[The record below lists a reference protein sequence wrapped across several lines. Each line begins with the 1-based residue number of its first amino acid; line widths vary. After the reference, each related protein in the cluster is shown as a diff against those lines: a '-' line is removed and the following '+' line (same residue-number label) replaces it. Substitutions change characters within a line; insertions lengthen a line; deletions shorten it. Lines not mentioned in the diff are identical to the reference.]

1 MANKTIKEL
10 AAEKAAQ
17 IKADAKAAADEKAK
31 GALPGGASD
40 VTKSA
45 DDREKTI
52 VTNFYKAFID
62 KDRALMNKVS
72 NDIAEDYKR
81 KGQSVAVNADG
92 GYLVPVSV
100 ANSILEKRRNLSQ
113 FRQLATSITGLTHP
127 LDLPT
132 EATKP
137 TAYWVD
143 EGAAI
148 TESKS
153 TFDRK
158 RLQLFKVA
166 GLVTFTYESMKQTA
180 VNPSLQAVVESQLAF
195 QITSKENDAIVNGD
209 GLTKPFGFRSGD
221 ITPAS
226 LAQAGANLASGDV
239 TKLRRKL
246 PTAYRQYGAFITS
259 GVGAGL
265 LEDLKDTTGRPLW
278 RADLTGENPDKL
290 LGRPLIEM
298 DEIPANLGAETDET
312 EIWFIDPSY
321 YWLGTG
327 EAMRV
332 DWGTSNDD
340 FARDQIKLRLIDE
353 IGGRPSIGEA
363 FAKLTGVK

>member
-1 MANKTIKEL
+1 MGLTIKEL
-10 AAEKAAQ
+10 AAQKAAQ
-17 IKADAKAAADEKAK
+17 IKADAKAEEEKRAKGKTPAADPLITE
-31 GALPGGASD
+31 GAD
-40 VTKSA
+40 Q
-45 DDREKTI
+45 RESKI
-52 VTNFYKAFID
+52 VTNFYQAFMT
-62 KDRALMNKVS
+62 KDRALMEKVS
-72 NDIAEDYKR
+72 KDIADDYAK
-81 KGQSVAVNADG
+81 KGQNVATNADG
-92 GYLVPVSV
+92 GYLVPVTV
-100 ANSILEKRRNLSQ
+100 AANIMEKRRFLSQ
-113 FRQLATSITGLTHP
+113 FRQLATTISGLVTP

-195 QITSKENDAIVNGD
+195 QITAKENDAIVNGN
-209 GLTKPFGFRSGD
+209 GLTQPFGFRSSD

-226 LAQAGANLASGDV
+226 KAQAGAALAYTDV
-239 TKLRRKL
+239 TALRRL
-246 PTAYRQYGAFITS
+246 IPTAYRPYGVFVTS
-259 GVGAGL
+259 SNGGQA
-265 LEDLKDTTGRPLW
+265 LEDLRDANGRPLW
-278 RADLTGENPDKL
+278 RTDLSGENPGKV
-290 LGRPLIEM
+290 LGRPVVEL
-298 DEIPANLGAETDET
+298 DEIPSNLGAGSNET
-312 EIWFIDPSY
+312 ELWFIDPSY

-340 FARDQIKLRLIDE
+340 FARDQIKLRLIDQ

-363 FAKLTGVK
+363 YAKLTGVKG

>member
-1 MANKTIKEL
+1 MGQTIKEL
-10 AAEKAAQ
+10 AAQKAAQ
-17 IKADAKAAADEKAK
+17 IKADAKAAADEAAK
-31 GALPGGASD
+31 GAMPGATD
-40 VTKSA
+40 VTKTA
-45 DDREKTI
+45 EDREQTI

-62 KDRALMNKVS
+62 KDRALMAKVS
-72 NDIAEDYKR
+72 NDIAEDYKK

-92 GYLVPVSV
+92 GYLVPTSV
-100 ANSILEKRRNLSQ
+100 AASILEKRRTLSQ
-113 FRQLATSITGLTHP
+113 FRQLATTISGLTAP

-158 RLQLFKVA
+158 KLQLFKVA

-195 QITSKENDAIVNGD
+195 QITAKENDAIVNGD
-209 GLTKPFGFRSGD
+209 GLTKPFGFRSSD

-226 LAQAGANLASGDV
+226 AAIAGASLAAGDL
-239 TKLRRKL
+239 TKLRRRL
-246 PTAYRQYGAFITS
+246 PAAYRQYGAFITS

-265 LEDLKDTTGRPLW
+265 LEDLKDSTGRPLW

-298 DEIPANLGAETDET
+298 DEIPSNLGAGTNET
-312 EIWFIDPSY
+312 EVWFIDPSY

-363 FAKLTGVK
+363 FAKLTAVK